1 MFLLENVTTHVATRI
16 YFPKIKDEEVMVA
29 SSMKVEFSLALMRI
43 HLTNLFNGNQ
53 VLGKKTYYYSPIFDI
68 FSVKKQKYFHKMCE
82 I

>member
-1 MFLLENVTTHVATRI
+1 MFFLENVTTHVATRI

-53 VLGKKTYYYSPIFDI
+53 VLGKKKVQLFSNIWYIFAEKQKI
-68 FSVKKQKYFHKMCE
+68 FS
-82 I
+82 